1 MHQKAGDAPG
11 TSAATTC
18 FWRSISA

>member
-1 MHQKAGDAPG
+1 MHEKAGDAP
-11 TSAATTC
+11 SASATTTC

>member
-1 MHQKAGDAPG
+1 MHEKAGDAPG
-11 TSAATTC
+11 ASAATTC

>member
-11 TSAATTC
+11 ASAATTC